1 MKEKTKLIVLNSISF
16 ITVILGLSK
25 LASFL
30 NSTEIV
36 NRSGI
41 GDFFHYSTAGFFT
54 FFFVPVPRA
63 LLVYIAVSYAIASI
77 VLSAISF
84 RKRGA
89 LNILLVI
96 SILVFIGLV
105 GTNIVRAFE

>member
-25 LASFL
+25 LASL
-30 NSTEIV
+30 LSSTEII
-36 NRSGI
+36 NSSGI

-63 LLVYIAVSYAIASI
+63 LLVYITAAYGIVAV

-84 RKRGA
+84 KKRGA

-105 GTNIVRAFE
+105 GTFIIRLGE